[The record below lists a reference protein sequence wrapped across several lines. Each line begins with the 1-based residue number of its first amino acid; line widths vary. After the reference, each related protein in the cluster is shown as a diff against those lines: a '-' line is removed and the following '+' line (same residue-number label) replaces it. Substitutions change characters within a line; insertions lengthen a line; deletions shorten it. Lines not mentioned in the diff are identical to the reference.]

1 MAGCIK
7 VATIDRPIGL
17 SALSIAAAPLQQ
29 LGRLAGQPHLGTHHI
44 LQPQLQP
51 LSNGWRSTG
60 AGALGGT
67 GPLSAPW
74 HWATECTSD
83 E

>member
-7 VATIDRPIGL
+7 VATIDRSIGL

-51 LSNGWRSTG
+51 PLTRLVSPT
-60 AGALGGT
+60 AGGRQAQE
-67 GPLSAPW
+67 
-74 HWATECTSD
+74 H
-83 E
+83 